1 MKRLVFVI
9 LSVVAAVM
17 AIACDAEYVE
27 HAHHT
32 GTILLIVAAAIAVL
46 SWAIGLWKRLGD
58 KARSLLRSFG
68 SMIAINIAVA
78 AMVYLSEVDTDINET
93 LFSDIT
99 LILLLLLPIID
110 IIWIILTFVFLRKK
124 RLTSE
129 SAKCSDE

>member
-17 AIACDAEYVE
+17 AIACDSEYTE
-27 HAHHT
+27 QAHHA
-32 GTILLIVAAAIAVL
+32 GRLQVIVAAAIAVL
-46 SWAIGLWKRLGD
+46 SWAIGLWKRLGP
-58 KARSLLRSFG
+58 KTRYLLRSFG
-68 SMIAINIAVA
+68 LMVALNITVVG
-78 AMVYLSEVDTDINET
+78 MVNLSELDTDYNDT
-93 LFSDIT
+93 LFSNIS
-99 LILLLLLPIID
+99 LFFFLLLPIID